1 VGLDIA
7 KVCPVLCC
15 LLSDFEAGSARRAFM
30 ARTRPQEPPRHLQFR
45 TDEIGIRMAL
55 GAHPREVVKLVVK
68 DGAKLA
74 VAGLVI
80 GVIAAATVTRF
91 MKSLFFGVASTDPVT
106 FVCVLILLMMVA
118 LLACYIPARRAARVD
133 PTVALRYE

>member
-1 VGLDIA
+1 
-7 KVCPVLCC
+7 
-15 LLSDFEAGSARRAFM
+15 
-30 ARTRPQEPPRHLQFR
+30 
-45 TDEIGIRMAL
+45 MAL